1 MPMYDFECP
10 KGHKTEHFLSKYAD
24 NTECGYVQGKR
35 KPCKEVADHRPT
47 FWYTS
52 ALGRKAQG
60 FVPVVIHVDAEG
72 NVRLPAHKD
81 APMPPGFKKVE
92 LSDITAIRK
101 FENKMNK
108 VERGKMEDHQRNQT
122 RSMNAQFAENRGA
135 MAEMVKRFSPKGQK
149 FYEAMRAVSEKK
161 QAEFAKRGIKDPNF
175 HIEAFS
181 QDATNR
187 EAYSDA
193 RNDWGKHH
201 GSGK

>member
-24 NTECGYVQGKR
+24 TD
-35 KPCKEVADHRPT
+35 PCDFVDEDGVVCQEVADHRPT

-60 FVPVVIHVDAEG
+60 FVPVVVHVDGEG
-72 NVRLPAHKD
+72 NVRLPAHVD
-81 APMPPGFKKVE
+81 APMPPGFRKVE
-92 LSDITAIRK
+92 LSDINQIRK
-101 FENKMNK
+101 FENKMNA

-122 RSMNAQFAENRGA
+122 RSLNAQFAENRGA
-135 MAEMVKRFSPKGQK
+135 MAEIVKRFSPRGQK

-161 QAEFAKRGIKDPNF
+161 QAAFAARGIKDPNF

-187 EAYSDA
+187 QDYRDA